1 MAIQYDEELV
11 KESMEL
17 LDEYDYEP
25 ERYAVKKILNTWAEN
40 KEWIVHLFEHHPNY
54 NGKYQI
60 VFSDTFTR
68 EIDRDECRA
77 FYNWILRSDWDTR
90 ETAVNGIYASAIFDK
105 LLNWPKRFLDDE
117 DDVIISWLNR
127 FDDHFGAKAGQ
138 KVSRVI
144 NKLCKMVGLD
154 KATEYNARFARVA
167 DALNPIKIV
176 RHTILSV
183 HPVDYW
189 TMSFGNSWASCHTI
203 DKENKRQMPNNYQ
216 GCFSSGTESYMLD
229 PSTFVFYTVDMAYSG
244 NEMELQPK
252 INRCMF
258 HLGDD
263 LMVQGRVYPQG
274 NDGNLDMYQAI
285 REICQKVIAD
295 CMGVPNLWVN
305 RKGSSECSTV
315 TASYGTHYKD
325 YLCFN
330 DCNVSY
336 LKGTENNEHK
346 LIRIGHDPICPRCGE
361 EHSENENILCPDCSG
376 EYHCADCGRMIDE
389 DDVCWVDGTPY
400 CSNCV
405 NYCDYYEEYTRDEV
419 TYVEGYGNVS
429 DSALENHPEE
439 FQQCERCGEWVY
451 VDGVNGVYV
460 DDGYWYCCEG
470 CAEKDGY
477 RYTEDTN
484 EWKHKNDLF
493 VTEYETYYENIEN
506 MMEDG
511 YDENGHRVETGVA

>member
-183 HPVDYW
+183 HDLGLQHIIQFMTFLIQTVMLIFQQQPVPEILAVDLGIQQRHLQARC
-189 TMSFGNSWASCHTI
+189 TVKAVEHINIICFLADADIAFQQHDMIA
-203 DKENKRQMPNNYQ
+203 DKALIRQ
-216 GCFSSGTESYMLD
+216 GLHCCCFNQPLILRFLLLCSLFQICFALFIQRTRRFFCCIFFEMHVTSSILVQYHIHRFRSAAV
-229 PSTFVFYTVDMAYSG
+229 S
-244 NEMELQPK
+244 
-252 INRCMF
+252 
-258 HLGDD
+258 D
-263 LMVQGRVYPQG
+263 LWKAVPHAKSETGLTVYP
-274 NDGNLDMYQAI
+274 
-285 REICQKVIAD
+285 
-295 CMGVPNLWVN
+295 
-305 RKGSSECSTV
+305 
-315 TASYGTHYKD
+315 H
-325 YLCFN
+325 
-330 DCNVSY
+330 
-336 LKGTENNEHK
+336 
-346 LIRIGHDPICPRCGE
+346 
-361 EHSENENILCPDCSG
+361 
-376 EYHCADCGRMIDE
+376 
-389 DDVCWVDGTPY
+389 TP
-400 CSNCV
+400 
-405 NYCDYYEEYTRDEV
+405 
-419 TYVEGYGNVS
+419 
-429 DSALENHPEE
+429 
-439 FQQCERCGEWVY
+439 
-451 VDGVNGVYV
+451 
-460 DDGYWYCCEG
+460 
-470 CAEKDGY
+470 
-477 RYTEDTN
+477 
-484 EWKHKNDLF
+484 
-493 VTEYETYYENIEN
+493 
-506 MMEDG
+506 
-511 YDENGHRVETGVA
+511 